1 MNEMLEP
8 AAVAAAEPTAA
19 SFCAFAR
26 DEESRRAIEQV
37 AGELPFGRTMITAGT
52 IRTAIEYLGAHRS
65 PKVLMVDLSGSEL
78 PLTEID
84 ELADVCEPGVTVV
97 AFGEQNDVGLFR
109 ELVARGVGDYLVK
122 PLSPGLV
129 HESLLRALQGTGA
142 GRRMNRLG
150 RLVGVLGARGGV
162 GATMIACGTAHA
174 IATSRRRRV
183 CLTDLELQSGTVA
196 LTFDL
201 DPSHGLREALE
212 SPERIDSLFVDRAAA
227 KVSELLHVLA
237 AEEPLDEDCH
247 PHPEALSPLL
257 AELRSRFHFVVL
269 DMPRPGS
276 PLFLPCLEQLD
287 ELVLVA
293 DPSLAA
299 MRDSLR
305 VLQTLA
311 KCSGACHPTVVLNRI
326 GAYRTGELDPKEFE
340 NGIGRKIDLRIP
352 FDAKTVAA
360 ALNAGQLSFA
370 ERGPVGQAI
379 GTLARIVSRGPAR
392 EPRPL
397 IRRLLAFWR

>member
-1 MNEMLEP
+1 MSDLLEP
-8 AAVAAAEPTAA
+8 AGIAAEPAA
-19 SFCAFAR
+19 SSFCAFAR

-37 AGELPFGRTMITAGT
+37 AGELPFGRTMVTSGD
-52 IRTAIEYLGAHRS
+52 IRAAIEYLGAHRS

-78 PLTEID
+78 PLTDID

-122 PLSPGLV
+122 PLSPALV
-129 HESLLRALQGTGA
+129 HEALLRALQGNGPN
-142 GRRMNRLG
+142 RQMNRLG

-162 GATMIACGTAHA
+162 GTTMIACGVAYA
-174 IATSRRRRV
+174 IAETRKRRV
-183 CLTDLELQSGTVA
+183 CLADLDLQSGTVA

-212 SPERIDSLFVDRAAA
+212 NPERIDSLFVDRAAV
-227 KVSELLHVLA
+227 KYSELLYVLA
-237 AEEPLDEDCH
+237 AEEPLEEDCR
-247 PHPEALSPLL
+247 PLAEALDPLL
-257 AELRSRFHFVVL
+257 GELRTRFHFVVL

-276 PLFLPCLEQLD
+276 PLFVPCLEQLD
-287 ELVLVA
+287 ELILVA

-299 MRDSLR
+299 MRDALR
-305 VLQTLA
+305 MLQALA
-311 KCSGACHPTVVLNRI
+311 RTSGSCHPTVVLNRV
-326 GAYRTGELDPKEFE
+326 GAHRNGELDAKEFE

-360 ALNAGQLSFA
+360 ALNTGQLSFA
-370 ERGPVGQAI
+370 QRGPVGEAVRS
-379 GTLARIVSRGPAR
+379 LAQTAARGAAT
-392 EPRPL
+392 EPRSL
-397 IRRLLAFWR
+397 VRRLLALWR

>member
-1 MNEMLEP
+1 MSTLDDP
-8 AAVAAAEPTAA
+8 AGVGAEPSAA
-19 SFCAFAR
+19 SFCAFVR

-37 AGELPFGRTMITAGT
+37 AGELPFGRTMVTTGG
-52 IRTAIEYLGAHRS
+52 IRGAIEYLGAHRS

-97 AFGEQNDVGLFR
+97 AFGDQNDVGLFR

-129 HESLLRALQGTGA
+129 HEALLRALQGHA
-142 GRRMNRLG
+142 NGRRMSRLG

-162 GATMIACGTAHA
+162 GATMIACGIAHV
-174 IATSRRRRV
+174 IAETRRRRV
-183 CLTDLELQSGTVA
+183 CLTDLDLQSGTVA

-212 SPERIDSLFVDRAAA
+212 SPERIDSLFVDRAAT
-227 KVSELLHVLA
+227 KYSDLLHVLA
-237 AEEPLDEDCH
+237 AEESLDEECR
-247 PHPEALSPLL
+247 PMPEALQPLYG
-257 AELRSRFHFVVL
+257 ELRTRFHFVVL

-276 PLFLPCLEQLD
+276 PLFLPTLEQLD
-287 ELVLVA
+287 ELILVA

-299 MRDSLR
+299 MRDGLR
-305 VLQTLA
+305 ILQALA
-311 KCSGACHPTVVLNRI
+311 RTSGSCHPTVVLNRV
-326 GAYRTGELDPKEFE
+326 GAHRSGELEPKEFE

-352 FDAKTVAA
+352 FDPKNVAA
-360 ALNAGQLSFA
+360 ALNAGQLGFA

-379 GTLARIVSRGPAR
+379 RTLANIAARGPAGETR
-392 EPRPL
+392 S
-397 IRRLLAFWR
+397 IVRRLLAFWK

>member
-1 MNEMLEP
+1 MTELLEP
-8 AAVAAAEPTAA
+8 AAVAAEPAA
-19 SFCAFAR
+19 SSFCAFAR

-37 AGELPFGRTMITAGT
+37 VGELPFGRTMVTGGG
-52 IRTAIEYLGAHRS
+52 IRAAIEYLGAHRS

-78 PLTEID
+78 PLTDID

-97 AFGEQNDVGLFR
+97 AFGDQNDVGLFR

-129 HESLLRALQGTGA
+129 HESLLRALQGSGP
-142 GRRMNRLG
+142 GRQMSRLG

-162 GATMIACGTAHA
+162 GATMIACGAAHA
-174 IATSRRRRV
+174 IAENRRRRV
-183 CLTDLELQSGTVA
+183 CLVDLDLQMGTVA

-212 SPERIDSLFVDRAAA
+212 TPERIDSLFVDRAAV
-227 KVSELLHVLA
+227 KHSELLYILA
-237 AEEPLDEDCH
+237 AEEGLDEDCL
-247 PHPEALSPLL
+247 PCPEALEPLL
-257 AELRSRFHFVVL
+257 EELRTRFHFVVL
-269 DMPRPGS
+269 DLPRPGS
-276 PLFLPCLEQLD
+276 PLFLPCLARLD
-287 ELVLVA
+287 ELILVA

-299 MRDSLR
+299 MRDGLR
-305 VLQTLA
+305 ILQTLA
-311 KCSGACHPTVVLNRI
+311 RIGGACHPTVVLNRI
-326 GAYRTGELDPKEFE
+326 GASRTGELDPKEFE

-360 ALNAGQLSFA
+360 AVNGGQLSFA

-379 GTLARIVSRGPAR
+379 RELARIAARGGAS
-392 EPRPL
+392 EPRSL
-397 IRRLLAFWR
+397 VRRLLALWR

>member
-1 MNEMLEP
+1 MSELGEP
-8 AAVAAAEPTAA
+8 VAAAAEPSTA

-37 AGELPFGRTMITAGT
+37 AGELPFGRTMVSSGG
-52 IRTAIEYLGAHRS
+52 IRNAIEYLGAHRS

-78 PLTEID
+78 PLTDID

-97 AFGEQNDVGLFR
+97 AFGDQNDVGLFR

-129 HESLLRALQGTGA
+129 HEALLRALQGHSSN
-142 GRRMNRLG
+142 RQMSRLG

-162 GATMIACGTAHA
+162 GATMIACGIAHA
-174 IATSRRRRV
+174 IAGTRRRRV
-183 CLTDLELQSGTVA
+183 CLTDLDLQSGTVA

-227 KVSELLHVLA
+227 KYSELLYVLA
-237 AEEPLDEDCH
+237 AEEPVDEDSR
-247 PHPEALSPLL
+247 PLPDALPPLFE
-257 AELRSRFHFVVL
+257 ELRTRFHFVVL

-276 PLFLPCLEQLD
+276 PLFRPCLEQLD

-299 MRDSLR
+299 MRDGLR
-305 VLQTLA
+305 ILQALA
-311 KCSGACHPTVVLNRI
+311 RASGSCHPTVVLNRI
-326 GAYRTGELDPKEFE
+326 GAHRVGELDAKEFE

-352 FDAKTVAA
+352 YDPKTVAA
-360 ALNAGQLSFA
+360 ALNAGQLTFA

-379 GTLARIVSRGPAR
+379 RSLANIAARGPAAETR
-392 EPRPL
+392 SVV
-397 IRRLLAFWR
+397 RRLLAFWR

>member
-1 MNEMLEP
+1 MSELGEP
-8 AAVAAAEPTAA
+8 VGAAAEPSTA
-19 SFCAFAR
+19 SFCAFAC

-37 AGELPFGRTMITAGT
+37 AGELPFGRTMVSSGG
-52 IRTAIEYLGAHRS
+52 IRKAIEYLGAHRS

-78 PLTEID
+78 PLTDID

-97 AFGEQNDVGLFR
+97 AFGDQNDVGLFR

-129 HESLLRALQGTGA
+129 HEALLRALQGQA
-142 GRRMNRLG
+142 SNRRMNRLG

-162 GATMIACGTAHA
+162 GATMIACGIAHV
-174 IATSRRRRV
+174 IAETRRRRV
-183 CLTDLELQSGTVA
+183 CLTDLDLQSGTVA

-212 SPERIDSLFVDRAAA
+212 SPERIDSLFVDRAAM
-227 KVSELLHVLA
+227 KYSELLYVLA
-237 AEEPLDEDCH
+237 AEEPVDEDCR
-247 PHPEALSPLL
+247 PLPDALPPLFE
-257 AELRSRFHFVVL
+257 ELRTRFHFVVL
-269 DMPRPGS
+269 DMPRPSS
-276 PLFLPCLEQLD
+276 PLFRPCLEQLD

-299 MRDSLR
+299 MRDGLR
-305 VLQTLA
+305 ILQALA
-311 KCSGACHPTVVLNRI
+311 KTSGSCHPTVVLNRI
-326 GAYRTGELDPKEFE
+326 GAHRVGELDAREFE

-352 FDAKTVAA
+352 YDPKTVAA
-360 ALNAGQLSFA
+360 ALNAGQLTFA

-379 GTLARIVSRGPAR
+379 RALANIAARCPAAETR
-392 EPRPL
+392 SVV
-397 IRRLLAFWR
+397 RRLLAFWR